1 MLRLRIKLVF
11 RLFLFISS
19 IHFAYPQGIY
29 IDNSNTEGLFIVSSY
44 SKHDQIQSLY
54 DYSIDLRLVKNN
66 FEFSAEYYMNKQ
78 NLDNNDYRSN
88 EFNIYSFKYYYKV
101 RNKIILGFKVK
112 DYRKYKSLEN
122 IQSYSFLLSKNFYS
136 SESDLSYYPYI
147 EYEKAT
153 EENIL
158 FAPDYFY
165 IGCVIKDGNLFVEP
179 FIRKNNS
186 NDEKYSGIKLGF
198 EI

>member
-1 MLRLRIKLVF
+1 MLRLKIKLIF
-11 RLFLFISS
+11 KLFLYISS
-19 IHFAYPQGIY
+19 IQFTYPLGIY
-29 IDNSNTEGLFIVSSY
+29 LDDSNAEGLFIVSSY

-122 IQSYSFLLSKNFYS
+122 TQSYSFLLSKNFYS
-136 SESDLSYYPYI
+136 LESDLSYYPYI

-158 FAPDYFY
+158 FTPDYFY
-165 IGCVIKDGNLFVEP
+165 IGCIIKDGNLFVEP